1 MGTSK
6 AYGGPSNGL
15 VPSFVDTPPA
25 PTSPR
30 PQPQVAPGSAP
41 AQPASAPNTGAA
53 GSFRGA
59 RANFT
64 RFARTSSRSSLGKA
78 MSSYV
83 RGGNGGARRASR
95 RMGSSQ
101 AAARGLLGIVRDI
114 QSQGAAQTLR
124 QLNLGGLAGQ
134 PAADVFVSLV
144 EFLCPPG
151 GSVDEGIARHAMMET
166 ITDMAEAGLG
176 SFDTLGREQL
186 NDMFLNFIAHSIE
199 GRVIADLGHRGVQ
212 VSNDIAAVEHMQD
225 ELHDFISGATRG
237 QLAGRLEGIV
247 SLSDRDIEQRV
258 NQIYEAA
265 FNLIAIAGEDVE

>member
-1 MGTSK
+1 
-6 AYGGPSNGL
+6 
-15 VPSFVDTPPA
+15 
-25 PTSPR
+25 
-30 PQPQVAPGSAP
+30 
-41 AQPASAPNTGAA
+41 
-53 GSFRGA
+53 
-59 RANFT
+59 
-64 RFARTSSRSSLGKA
+64 

-176 SFDTLGREQL
+176 SFDTLSREQL